1 MKKLLFRILFFGLLI
16 LIIFLYNLGHQKKR
30 EYPSF
35 PINVEN
41 RAASIPDSIPLREVV
56 VTGNNWDGVITIFDP
71 YTYKVIKKISAIPD
85 SEERFNEIYSGFKRR
100 LAAGFIR
107 EFIGEGNDQL
117 VDDMFTSKDGRYIYA
132 SRPSFADVVAIDVNS
147 GEIVWRTKVEG
158 LRSDHSAISPDGKI
172 FLVSAST
179 ARKVHAIDV
188 STGKIIGGFDSGDQ
202 PHENTYSSDGKKIYH
217 ASIGKVYIASPRF
230 DFIKGDR
237 WFQIVDANTYKII
250 RRVDMKEKLDE
261 AGFNWIDR
269 AVRPMAITSD
279 EKFAYLQ
286 ISLFHGFFEY
296 DLINDKITRK
306 LELPIPIENKD
317 LSPGNHIL
325 NSGHHGIAIS
335 GDDKTICVA
344 GTMDGYIA
352 VVDRLTFDYKIIK
365 LSKDP
370 KKAKP
375 YWVTSNKDGTK
386 AFVSIS
392 GLDKVSV
399 IDYSTAKVVAELP
412 VGNHPQR
419 IRNGQLRLIL
429 NEKVRGV
436 EHLTTEE

>member
-1 MKKLLFRILFFGLLI
+1 MI
-16 LIIFLYNLGHQKKR
+16 LIIYIYYLGHHAKR
-30 EYPSF
+30 EYPYF

-41 RAASIPDSIPLREVV
+41 NAASIPDSIPLREVV

-85 SEERFNEIYSGFKRR
+85 CEERFNEIYSGFKRR
-100 LAAGFIR
+100 LASGFIR

-147 GEIVWRTKVEG
+147 GEIIWRTKVEG

-261 AGFNWIDR
+261 AGFNWMYR

-317 LSPGNHIL
+317 LSPGSHIL

-375 YWVTSNKDGTK
+375 YWVTSNTDGTK

-392 GLDKVSV
+392 GMDKVSV

-429 NEKVRGV
+429 NKKVRGV
-436 EHLTTEE
+436 ENLKTKQ

>member
-1 MKKLLFRILFFGLLI
+1 MKKIILGLLFIGLVFLGSYLF
-16 LIIFLYNLGHQKKR
+16 NLGQRPER

-35 PINVEN
+35 PIQPEKN
-41 RAASIPDSIPLREVV
+41 AATVHDSIPLRDVV

-71 YTYKVIKKISAIPD
+71 STYKVIKKISAIPD
-85 SEERFNEIYSGFKRR
+85 REERFEEIYSGLMRR
-100 LAAGFIR
+100 LGAGFIR

-117 VDDMFTSKDGRYIYA
+117 VDDMFTSNDGRYIYA

-147 GEIVWRTKVEG
+147 GEIVWRTTVEG
-158 LRSDHSAISPDGKI
+158 IRSDHSAISPDGKT

-188 STGKIIGGFDSGDQ
+188 STGKIVGGFESGDQ
-202 PHENTYSSDGKKIYH
+202 PHENSYSEDGKKIYH
-217 ASIGKVYIASPRF
+217 ACIGKVYIASPSL

-237 WFQIVDANTYKII
+237 WFQIVDADTYEVI
-250 RRVDMKEKLDE
+250 RRVDMKEKLEE
-261 AGFNWIDR
+261 AGFDWVDR
-269 AVRPMAITSD
+269 AIRPMAITKD

-296 DLINDKITRK
+296 DIENDKITRK
-306 LELPIPIENKD
+306 LELPIPEKNKD
-317 LSPGNHIL
+317 LTFGDHLL
-325 NSGHHGIAIS
+325 NSGHHGIALS

-352 VVDRLTFDYKIIK
+352 VVNRETFEYQIIK
-365 LSKDP
+365 LSEDP

-375 YWVTSNKDGTK
+375 YWTTSSKDGTK
-386 AFVSIS
+386 AYVSIS
-392 GLDKVSV
+392 GLDKVTV
-399 IDYSTAKVVAELP
+399 VDYATAKIVAEVP

-419 IRNGQLRLIL
+419 VRNGQLRL
-429 NEKVRGV
+429 K
-436 EHLTTEE
+436 

>member
-1 MKKLLFRILFFGLLI
+1 
-16 LIIFLYNLGHQKKR
+16 
-30 EYPSF
+30 
-35 PINVEN
+35 
-41 RAASIPDSIPLREVV
+41 
-56 VTGNNWDGVITIFDP
+56 
-71 YTYKVIKKISAIPD
+71 
-85 SEERFNEIYSGFKRR
+85 
-100 LAAGFIR
+100 
-107 EFIGEGNDQL
+107 
-117 VDDMFTSKDGRYIYA
+117 
-132 SRPSFADVVAIDVNS
+132 
-147 GEIVWRTKVEG
+147 
-158 LRSDHSAISPDGKI
+158 
-172 FLVSAST
+172 
-179 ARKVHAIDV
+179 
-188 STGKIIGGFDSGDQ
+188 
-202 PHENTYSSDGKKIYH
+202 
-217 ASIGKVYIASPRF
+217 
-230 DFIKGDR
+230 
-237 WFQIVDANTYKII
+237 
-250 RRVDMKEKLDE
+250 MKEKLDE

-317 LSPGNHIL
+317 LSPWSHIL

-392 GLDKVSV
+392 GMDKVSV

-436 EHLTTEE
+436 EHLTTEQ

>member
-1 MKKLLFRILFFGLLI
+1 MRKLILGLLFIGLVFLT
-16 LIIFLYNLGHQKKR
+16 LFLYNLGQRPNR

-35 PINVEN
+35 DLSPKKNADTVH
-41 RAASIPDSIPLREVV
+41 DSITLKDVV

-71 YTYKVIKKISAIPD
+71 LTYEVIKKISVIPD
-85 SEERFNEIYSGFKRR
+85 REERFKEIYSGFKRR
-100 LAAGFIR
+100 LASGFIR

-117 VDDMFTSKDGRYIYA
+117 VDDMFTSNDGRYIYA

-188 STGKIIGGFDSGDQ
+188 STGKIVGEFESGDQ
-202 PHENTYSSDGKKIYH
+202 PHENTYSEDGTKIYH
-217 ASIGKVYIASPRF
+217 ASIGKVYITSPSL

-237 WFQIVDANTYKII
+237 WFQIIDANTYELV
-250 RRVDMKEKLDE
+250 RRVDIKEKLEE
-261 AGFNWIDR
+261 AGFDWVDR
-269 AVRPMAITSD
+269 AIRPMAITKD
-279 EKFAYLQ
+279 EKYAYLQ

-296 DLINDKITRK
+296 DLENDKITRK
-306 LELPIPIENKD
+306 LDLPIPEKNKD
-317 LSPGNHIL
+317 LSYGDHLL
-325 NSGHHGIAIS
+325 NSGHHGIALS

-352 VVDRLTFDYKIIK
+352 IVDRKTFEYEIIP
-365 LSKDP
+365 LSEDP
-370 KKAKP
+370 KEAKP
-375 YWVTSNKDGTK
+375 YWTTSSKDGTK
-386 AFVSIS
+386 AYVSIS
-392 GLDKVSV
+392 GLDKVLV
-399 IDYSTAKVVAELP
+399 VDYATAKIVAEIP

-419 IRNGQLRLIL
+419 VRNGQLRL
-429 NEKVRGV
+429 K
-436 EHLTTEE
+436 

>member
-1 MKKLLFRILFFGLLI
+1 MKKIILGLLFIGLVFFASY
-16 LIIFLYNLGHQKKR
+16 LYNLGQRPDR

-35 PINVEN
+35 PIQAKKN
-41 RAASIPDSIPLREVV
+41 AATVHDSIPLRDVV

-71 YTYKVIKKISAIPD
+71 ITYKVIKKISAIPD
-85 SEERFNEIYSGFKRR
+85 REERFEEIYSGLKRR

-117 VDDMFTSKDGRYIYA
+117 VDDMFTSNDGRYIYA
-132 SRPSFADVVAIDVNS
+132 SRPSFADVVAIDINS
-147 GEIVWRTKVEG
+147 GEIVWRTPVEG
-158 LRSDHSAISPDGKI
+158 IRSDHSAISPDGKT

-188 STGKIIGGFDSGDQ
+188 STGKIVGGFESGDQ
-202 PHENTYSSDGKKIYH
+202 PHENTYSEDGKKIYH
-217 ASIGKVYIASPRF
+217 ACIGKVYIASPSL

-237 WFQIVDANTYKII
+237 WFQIVDADTYEVI
-250 RRVDMKEKLDE
+250 RRVDIKEKLEE
-261 AGFNWIDR
+261 AGFDWVDR
-269 AVRPMAITSD
+269 AIRPMAITKD

-296 DLINDKITRK
+296 DIENDKITRK
-306 LELPIPIENKD
+306 LELPIPEKNKD
-317 LSPGNHIL
+317 LNFGDHLL
-325 NSGHHGIAIS
+325 NSGHHGIALS

-352 VVDRLTFDYKIIK
+352 IVDRETFEYEIIT
-365 LSKDP
+365 LSEDP
-370 KKAKP
+370 KEAKP
-375 YWVTSNKDGTK
+375 YWTTSSKDGTK
-386 AFVSIS
+386 AYVSIS

-399 IDYSTAKVVAELP
+399 VDYATAKVVAEVP

-419 IRNGQLRLIL
+419 VRNGQLRL
-429 NEKVRGV
+429 K
-436 EHLTTEE
+436 